1 MVIIDYGFI
10 SKMFKK
16 VLFIISRILFFIF
29 LNIFFHEEPLLNAGL
44 DIWGELED
52 WFGMWGDFYLFI
64 YLF

>member
-1 MVIIDYGFI
+1 MV
-10 SKMFKK
+10 SLVKCLKK
-16 VLFIISRILFFIF
+16 YYLLSVEFFFFIF

-52 WFGMWGDFYLFI
+52 WFGMCGGFYLFI